1 MVRDCAG
8 EIDFA
13 RKPATGF
20 AARDNGWDLTK
31 RQAFDIAG
39 DVVLAGTRRTVNI
52 RMSTLSD
59 HTPVTLSAHVVH
71 GKKDGPVVFVSAGI
85 HGDEVIG
92 VEIVR
97 RLLRRELQHMAWLEA
112 NMAGTALL
120 DQCKLRLE
128 KFKDSLS
135 RYGQ

>member
-1 MVRDCAG
+1 M
-8 EIDFA
+8 
-13 RKPATGF
+13 
-20 AARDNGWDLTK
+20 
-31 RQAFDIAG
+31 
-39 DVVLAGTRRTVNI
+39 LAGTRRTVNI
-52 RMSTLSD
+52 PVSTLSD

-85 HGDEVIG
+85 NSDEVIG
-92 VEIVR
+92 VKIVP

-112 NMAGTALL
+112 NMAGKALL

-135 RYGQ
+135 SYGQ

>member
-1 MVRDCAG
+1 M
-8 EIDFA
+8 
-13 RKPATGF
+13 
-20 AARDNGWDLTK
+20 
-31 RQAFDIAG
+31 
-39 DVVLAGTRRTVNI
+39 LAGTRRTVNI